1 MRFFVPQVQNNR
13 RLKSKSLN
21 LFFTVVYE
29 KQLRC
34 SIVTVVFLSNGFNS
48 FHFCSFILKEC

>member
-1 MRFFVPQVQNNR
+1 MRFFSQVQNSR

-21 LFFTVVYE
+21 LFFIAVYK

-34 SIVTVVFLSNGFNS
+34 SIVTVVFLSNGFSLLS
-48 FHFCSFILKEC
+48 FQQFSLL